1 MASRRRQSHPRNSG
15 KSRSSQSGGAAPT
28 EPEPSL
34 IAQQPSGPWIIYM
47 DNNSTTRTYDDVA
60 QEVAKASVTL
70 YANPSSSHLFGRRA
84 CDLLKTSRIMIAECL
99 RAQPEELI
107 FTSGATESNTLM
119 FGQVRSR
126 STVIISAIEH
136 PSVKENA
143 DWLAENK
150 GCRVLRIPVNSRGTI
165 RLDALEEALGEAR
178 DLGSSRGAATN
189 ILVSVMFANNEIGTV
204 QPVREIGE
212 LCRRYGAFFH
222 CDATQY
228 AGKYIAY
235 PAELGVDAM
244 SMSAHKFHGP
254 KGVGALWVAERHL
267 GWFRAT
273 ARGGKQERGIRA
285 GTENTP
291 GIWGMALAMRR
302 NIRDRDFVAHCRRVR
317 GMRDRIRMALREG
330 IPDIIVNGD
339 EAHMLPNTLSVCI
352 PNCDSRQLID
362 RLAGDTESGR
372 KYAICI
378 NAGSAC
384 SKGKRSQVLEAIGV
398 SEELERGALRIS
410 LSRFNTDEECD
421 IVAEAIRKLCRE
433 K

>member
-1 MASRRRQSHPRNSG
+1 MASRNSG
-15 KSRSSQSGGAAPT
+15 PSRRARKPGRKQSGGA
-28 EPEPSL
+28 EPIGPE
-34 IAQQPSGPWIIYM
+34 PWIIYM

-99 RAQPEELI
+99 RAQPEELV

-119 FGQVRSR
+119 FGQIRSR

-178 DLGSSRGAATN
+178 DLAGKTSSRGAATN
-189 ILVSVMFANNEIGTV
+189 IFVSVMFANNEIGTV

-212 LCRRYGAFFH
+212 LCRKYGAFFH

-267 GWFRAT
+267 AWFRAT

-291 GIWGMALAMRR
+291 GIWGMALAMRH

-352 PNCDSRQLID
+352 PDCDSRQLID
-362 RLAGDTESGR
+362 RLAGDDGDSGSGR